1 MTERGGFSIPKYA
14 EWANLGRSKIYE
26 EIAAGRLVARKCG
39 KRTIITYQ
47 DGQDYLQSLPTVVP
61 KNAAQG

>member
-1 MTERGGFSIPKYA
+1 MTERGAFSIREYEK
-14 EWANLGRSKIYE
+14 WSGFGRSKIYE

-47 DGQDYLQSLPTVVP
+47 DGKDYLESLPTVVP
-61 KNAAQG
+61 KNTAQG